1 MTFYET
7 IKYETFKKR
16 ETPPPLEGGEWVGI
30 LRFVDGHEAREAKI
44 LNGLHKRLERR
55 YLR

>member
-1 MTFYET
+1 M
-7 IKYETFKKR
+7 R
-16 ETPPPLEGGEWVGI
+16 PLKNVKLPSPGGRRLGGI
-30 LRFVDGHEAREAKI
+30 LRFLDGHEAREAKI

>member
-1 MTFYET
+1 V
-7 IKYETFKKR
+7 KLPLAWR
-16 ETPPPLEGGEWVGI
+16 EEAGGI
-30 LRFVDGHEAREAKI
+30 LRFLDGHEVREAKI